1 MLAMITE
8 FSLGTR
14 LFSSGKVP
22 RFPFNEKEQVMRA
35 YHFILSMTLAILLI
49 GGIHF
54 GFAAGLSDFLKG
66 AKQSLGGSG
75 ALTNDEI
82 IAGLK
87 EALGVGTEKAVAVVS
102 KPDGYYKNP
111 DIKIPLPESV
121 QKVEKLLRATGY
133 GQKVDDFELSMNRAA
148 ELAAPEAKSV
158 FGDAIKQMTFED
170 AKKILD
176 GPDNAATLYFED
188 KTSGRL
194 RQIFKPIVQDAMGQV
209 GVTRSYQDLNAKVQ
223 SMPLGKSLSFD
234 LDQYVT
240 DGSLKGLFKMLA
252 EEEKQIRTQPA
263 ARVTDLLKKVFGGK

>member
-1 MLAMITE
+1 MKTL
-8 FSLGTR
+8 
-14 LFSSGKVP
+14 
-22 RFPFNEKEQVMRA
+22 RFTLYIIGAIVL
-35 YHFILSMTLAILLI
+35 LSAVN
-49 GGIHF
+49 F
-54 GFAAGLSDFLKG
+54 AAAAGLSDMLKG
-66 AKQSLGGSG
+66 VQNQLSGSPGG
-75 ALTNDEI
+75 LTNDEI

-87 EALGVGTEKAVAVVS
+87 EALKVGTEKAVALVS

-133 GQKVDDFELSMNRAA
+133 GEKVDNFELSMNRAA
-148 ELAAPEAKSV
+148 ERAAPEAKSI
-158 FGDAIKQMTFED
+158 FADAIQQMTFDD

-188 KTSGRL
+188 KTSSRL
-194 RQIFKPIVQDAMGQV
+194 REIFKPIVTKAMGQV
-209 GVTRSYQDLNAKVQ
+209 GVTRSYQELNAKVE
-223 SMPLGKSLSFD
+223 SMPFGKSISFD

-263 ARVTDLLKKVFGGK
+263 ARVTDLLKKVFASK